1 MTQNIQKSEAGV
13 YLCTAS
19 NFLGNDSKTIAVDVW
34 CEYVIDKKSENRI
47 AVNIWYLPFFQAFHW
62 SRVLNPRATLSW
74 LYSSIMSGVRI
85 PFKT

>member
-1 MTQNIQKSEAGV
+1 MILNIQKSEAGV

-47 AVNIWYLPFFQAFHW
+47 AVNIWYLTFFQAFHW

-74 LYSSIMSGVRI
+74 LYSSIVSGVRI